1 MKKLEDI
8 PKKNI
13 FEVPDGY
20 FEKLPTIIQSRVAL
34 QKSSSPAFKFGLRFA
49 LPAFLI
55 ALAVVFWVNRQD
67 TTISAENILAS
78 VQTEDLI
85 AYLKE
90 ADMTTDELLD
100 DVELDTQD
108 VSEIEKSVY
117 QFDLGDSDLENI
129 IDDIEP

>member
-20 FEKLPTIIQSRVAL
+20 FEKLPTIIQSRVAVE
-34 QKSSSPAFKFGLRFA
+34 KSSSPALKFGLRFA
-49 LPAFLI
+49 IPAFLI
-55 ALAVVFWVNRQD
+55 ALAIVFSVNRRE
-67 TTISAENILAS
+67 TAISAENILAS
-78 VQTEDLI
+78 VQTEDLV

-90 ADMTTDELLD
+90 ADMTTDELLE
-100 DVELDTQD
+100 DVELDAQD

-117 QFDLGDSDLENI
+117 QFDFGDSDLENI